1 MRGGNWQKWTLVA
14 LLLEKT
20 IQHIV
25 VTLAFYT
32 DWQGIRATVV
42 ADPDFLMVAGGFLAL
57 LFGLN
62 LWAVVTKQRWALDLA
77 IGLALCDIVGEFFA
91 QGTFAIVVTFSFLV
105 AIALLLLALAMRRRW
120 INQSY
125 ATHP

>member
-105 AIALLLLALAMRRRW
+105 AIALLLLVLAMRRRW